1 MAEFRILPGKK
12 RRKMGIVLAL
22 KLNGQKRLKGQAD
35 VILTP
40 HPQFLLPIEGRRR
53 KLADS
58 TRNLDGKG

>member
-1 MAEFRILPGKK
+1 
-12 RRKMGIVLAL
+12 MGIVLAL